1 MFDKD
6 ETDEERRARG
16 VKGTKAAD
24 FTEFESITVAEERRR
39 KRQGKGLGVGVVS
52 QEFIKNIS
60 IE

>member
-39 KRQGKGLGVGVVS
+39 KGLGVGVVS